1 MIFALVFR
9 GNTIPLLKIRTEF
22 WFGRSQTPF
31 VNGSGSQKM
40 VLSERIEL
48 STSPLPMGCC
58 TTELRQRYLKKL
70 NFLGACLCPEAP
82 FLSIPRLHL
91 DCEHARNIPRAF

>member
-1 MIFALVFR
+1 MAALIFR
-9 GNTIPLLKIRTEF
+9 GNTIPLQKIRMEF

-48 STSPLPMGCC
+48 STSPLPRGCS
-58 TTELRQRYLKKL
+58 TTELRQLFLKKAQL
-70 NFLGACLCPEAP
+70 FERLLVPRGAVFVNSSATSRLRTCP
-82 FLSIPRLHL
+82 
-91 DCEHARNIPRAF
+91 